1 LPCSVFFR
9 TAKVRTQSETGKFL
23 KKKIIGKPV
32 NRAFFSAFN
41 DRYLPQFQLKAE
53 FSSQMKDFSYIT
65 NSHPAFIESLYQEFL
80 KNPSGVDPDLRKFFE
95 GFDFAVANGSA
106 VAVNGQ
112 PVAGTTAIDWMKEV
126 RVYRLILGY
135 RNKGHLL
142 AKTNPIR
149 TRKDRGAN
157 LELSFFG
164 LSDADLDTVYQAGN
178 LIGLGATSLRNILSH
193 LQQSYAGHVG
203 IEFKYISD
211 QKKID
216 WLTTEME
223 QRFTNPVTI
232 EKQKRILEKL
242 NEGVIFEKFL
252 HTKYIGQKR
261 FSLEGG
267 ETTIAALDAII
278 NVSANNDVQEVVIG
292 MAHRGRLN
300 ILANIMGKTY
310 EQIFSE
316 FEGTAAIDQTM
327 GSGDVKYHMGYG
339 SEVQTVDHKA
349 IHLKLMPN
357 PSHLEAVDPVVVGFA
372 RAKADVLYESDFD
385 KLLPILIHGDAS
397 VAGQGIVY
405 EVLQMSNLRGYYTG
419 GTIHFVINNQIG
431 FTTDFD
437 DARSA
442 DYCTSAAAMIQ
453 APVLHVNGDDA
464 EAVVKCAEIATRY
477 RQEFNSDIFIDMV
490 CYLRH
495 GHNEGDDPKYTQP
508 QLYALIDK
516 HQNPREIYTQFLIEN
531 GEADAQQLAK
541 DMEKK
546 FWGDLQERL
555 DEVKQHPLPYKYQ
568 QPELVWKS
576 LRKAT
581 EEDFDQSPVTAIKE
595 EEIRRVFDSLMKW
608 PEDFKPLKKVEK
620 LLQDKIKLLQTEQ
633 KIDWATAELMA
644 YGSLL
649 VDGKLVRMS
658 GQDVKR
664 GTFSHRHAVLRDENT
679 NLEYNRLNHFQ
690 EKQEKFRIYN
700 SLLSEYGVLGFEYG
714 YAMANPNA
722 LVIWEA
728 QFGDFC
734 NGAQTMIDQFIAAG
748 EQKWQRQNGVVML
761 LPHGYEG
768 QGPEHS
774 SARMERFL
782 QMCAELNL
790 VVTNIT
796 SAANLFHVFR
806 RQLTWHFRK
815 PLINFS
821 PKANLRNPGTY
832 SHISEFASS
841 GFKEV
846 IDDNF
851 VTAAAQVKKVLLC
864 SGKLYFELAEKQQKE
879 NRTDI
884 AIVRL
889 EQLYPL
895 PAKQLD
901 ALYKKYNK
909 ATWFWVQEEPLN
921 MGAAGFLQMNLKSIN
936 FGVIS
941 RNASAATA
949 TGYAKV
955 HAQEQAEIID
965 TAFGI

>member
-1 LPCSVFFR
+1 
-9 TAKVRTQSETGKFL
+9 
-23 KKKIIGKPV
+23 
-32 NRAFFSAFN
+32 
-41 DRYLPQFQLKAE
+41 
-53 FSSQMKDFSYIT
+53 MKDFSYIT
-65 NSHPAFIESLYQEFL
+65 NSHPAFIESLYQEFV
-80 KNPSGVDPDLRKFFE
+80 KNPAGIDQDLRKFFE
-95 GFDFAVANGSA
+95 GFDFAVANHAGA
-106 VAVNGQ
+106 AVNGQ
-112 PVAGTTAIDWMKEV
+112 TAVAATAAIDWMKEI

-149 TRKDRGAN
+149 PRKDRGAN

-178 LIGLGATSLRNILSH
+178 LIGLGATSLRNILDH
-193 LQQSYAGHVG
+193 LPNCYADKVG

-216 WLTTEME
+216 WLTNEME
-223 QRFTNPVTI
+223 RKFNTPVPITQ
-232 EKQKRILEKL
+232 KKRILDKL
-242 NEGVIFEKFL
+242 NQGVMFEKFL

-278 NVSANNDVQEVVIG
+278 NVAGNNDVQEVVIG

-300 ILANIMGKTY
+300 VLANVMGKTY

-316 FEGTAAIDQTM
+316 FEGTADIDQTM

-339 SEVQTVDHKA
+339 SEVQTADDKH

-372 RAKADVLYESDFD
+372 RAKADVLYGSDFD
-385 KLLPILIHGDAS
+385 RILPILVHGDAS

-405 EVLQMSNLRGYYTG
+405 EVLQMSNLAGYYTG

-464 EAVVKCAEIATRY
+464 EAAVKCAEIATRY

-490 CYLRH
+490 CYRKH

-516 HQNPREIYTQFLIEN
+516 HPNPREIYTQYLMEN

-541 DMEKK
+541 EMEKK
-546 FWGDLQERL
+546 FWADLQERL

-581 EEDFDQSPVTAIKE
+581 EEDFVASPATSISE
-595 EEIRRVFDSLMKW
+595 EEVRSLFNGLMKW
-608 PEDFKPLKKVEK
+608 PSDFQPLKKVEK
-620 LLQDKIKLLQTEQ
+620 LLQDKIKLLETEQ

-644 YGSLL
+644 YGSILCE
-649 VDGKLVRMS
+649 GNIVRMS

-679 NLEYNRLNHFQ
+679 NAEYNRLDHLQ
-690 EKQEKFRIYN
+690 EKQAAFRIYN

-734 NGAQTMIDQFIAAG
+734 NGAQTLIDQFIAAG

-796 SAANLFHVFR
+796 SSSNLFHAFR
-806 RQLTWHFRK
+806 RQLTWPFRK

-832 SHISEFASS
+832 SPVSEFTTG
-841 GFKEV
+841 GFREL
-846 IDDNF
+846 IDDAF
-851 VTAAAQVKKVLLC
+851 VKDATQVKKVLLC
-864 SGKLYFELAEKQQKE
+864 SGKLYFELADKQQKD
-879 NRTDI
+879 NRNDI

-895 PAKQLD
+895 PYRQID
-901 ALYKKYNK
+901 ALYKKYSK

-921 MGAAGFLQMNLKSIN
+921 MGAASFLQMNLKNIN

-955 HAQEQAEIID
+955 HAQEQSEIID